1 MVRIVE
7 DNDISV
13 LYHPTKSN
21 VVADALSCMT
31 MGSVSHIDEDKKD
44 LVNDVHRLARL
55 GVRLED
61 LRMVDSWS
69 IITPSHD
76 L

>member
-1 MVRIVE
+1 MLK
-7 DNDISV
+7 DYDINV
-13 LYHPTKSN
+13 LYHPDKAN
-21 VVADALSCMT
+21 IVLDALSCMT
-31 MGSVSHIDEDKKD
+31 MGSVSHIEEGKKNI
-44 LVNDVHRLARL
+44 VKDVHRLAKL

-69 IITPSHD
+69 ITTPSHD